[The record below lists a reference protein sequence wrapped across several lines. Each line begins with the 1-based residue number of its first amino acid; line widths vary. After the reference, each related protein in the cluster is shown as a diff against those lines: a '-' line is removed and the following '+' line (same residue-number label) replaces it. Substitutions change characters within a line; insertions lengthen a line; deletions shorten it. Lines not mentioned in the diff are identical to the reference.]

1 MVLPSTQPLCFGGSF
16 NPPHF
21 GHLVVARAAAE
32 QAGFN
37 QVRLMV
43 AGISPHK
50 LSDHEVASAADRV
63 AMCRLATADDP
74 LFEVD
79 DRETLR
85 KGPSYTIET
94 ARELQKLPEFAGRPV
109 PWLIGA
115 DLLPGLMRWHEPQA
129 LLAGDVVRFVIVR
142 RGGECIDWSRLPEEL
157 GALSASVV
165 EVPRIDISATDIRA
179 RIRAGRDVRYLVPET
194 VRAYIEQRGL
204 YR

>member
-1 MVLPSTQPLCFGGSF
+1 MPQPLCFGGSF

-32 QAGFN
+32 QAGFD
-37 QVRLMV
+37 QVRIMV
-43 AGISPHK
+43 AGLSPHK
-50 LSDHEVASAADRV
+50 RSNPDVASAADRV
-63 AMCRLATADDP
+63 AMCRLATAGDP

-79 DRETLR
+79 DRETGR
-85 KGPSYTIET
+85 SGPSYTIQT
-94 ARELQKLPEFAGRPV
+94 ARELQSLPEFAGRPV

-115 DLLPGLMRWHEPQA
+115 DLLPGLMQWHDPQA

-142 RGGECIDWSRLPEEL
+142 RGDERIDWSRLPDEL

-179 RIRAGRDVRYLVPET
+179 RIRAGRDIRYLVPET
-194 VRAYIEQRGL
+194 VRAYIEQRRL